1 MKGKVKNMKKVN
13 KSVPCTRRFLL
24 YKPLWVVFSSLCTSV
39 QSFLVGF
46 KNDWYGGLR
55 QPTLPDCCCFM
66 AQRPQ
71 KVKPSKIPV
80 FSVLL
85 LALLGYCFEFCRP
98 GRSKK
103 YRCLCVC
110 AKTVFAIS
118 TPVSFLC
125 YFSFPTLSPKDGGN
139 AVSYGKIPYF
149 MFFKQRRKVHR
160 VHLLFKMV
168 FYKIRTTA
176 FSDF

>member
-1 MKGKVKNMKKVN
+1 MWRLFSKSPELRTKLQEVNMTSFFN
-13 KSVPCTRRFLL
+13 N
-24 YKPLWVVFSSLCTSV
+24 LCTSV

-55 QPTLPDCCCFM
+55 QPTELPDCRCFR

-85 LALLGYCFEFCRP
+85 LALLGYCFEFCQP

-125 YFSFPTLSPKDGGN
+125 SFSCSHLVAEGRQGGR
-139 AVSYGKIPYF
+139 PLR
-149 MFFKQRRKVHR
+149 QRSVWYVLWKHCTVHR
-160 VHLLFKMV
+160 YHLLAGIFC
-168 FYKIRTTA
+168 RTICFA
-176 FSDF
+176 AENGWFLSKA